1 MLLKRRTPIISIFF
15 SFLTGYL
22 FGRVNIRR
30 KDEQLPA
37 IISEKIKNLAP
48 KSLVHDEAQCAKRL
62 QRERL
67 KGLKSLTPDLAIAPT
82 IWVSINGI
90 DLNYVA
96 YNSWTVQRARTIK
109 TRSLVP

>member
-90 DLNYVA
+90 DLNYIFIA
-96 YNSWTVQRARTIK
+96 FNS
-109 TRSLVP
+109 